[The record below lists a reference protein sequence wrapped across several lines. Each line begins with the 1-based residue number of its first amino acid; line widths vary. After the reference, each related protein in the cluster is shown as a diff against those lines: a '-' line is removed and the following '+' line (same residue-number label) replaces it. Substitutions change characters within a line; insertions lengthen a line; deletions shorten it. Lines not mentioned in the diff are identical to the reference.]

1 MSEQHDSILGWT
13 SLKYRQYVKDLA
25 EDVLD
30 EVAEVAQPCV
40 IEDRIHEVADGSELV
55 IYYGK
60 AHACLWFS
68 DHSDAI
74 DDALGWYK
82 ADSFP
87 ALLCRA
93 AYFALAADVRE
104 QVDRLQEEREA
115 AAENA
120 AANARLAEEVE

>member
-13 SLKYRQYVKDLA
+13 SQKYRQHIKDLA

-30 EVAEVAQPCV
+30 EVAGDAQPCV
-40 IEDRIHEVADGSELV
+40 IDDRVHEVADGSELV

-115 AAENA
+115 AAEKVTA
-120 AANARLAEEVE
+120 

>member
-1 MSEQHDSILGWT
+1 MSEQHDSIMGWT
-13 SLKYRQYVKDLA
+13 SHNYRQYVQGLA
-25 EDVLD
+25 EYVLD
-30 EVAEVAQPCV
+30 EYDGTTD
-40 IEDRIHEVADGSELV
+40 IEDRIHGAADGSELV

-68 DHSDAI
+68 DHSDEI
-74 DDALGWYK
+74 DEALGWYK

-115 AAENA
+115 AAEK
-120 AANARLAEEVE
+120 VTT

>member
-1 MSEQHDSILGWT
+1 MAEQHDSIMGWT
-13 SLKYRQYVKDLA
+13 SQKYWQYVEDLA
-25 EDVLD
+25 ECVLD
-30 EVAEVAQPCV
+30 AYDGTTD

-74 DDALGWYK
+74 DDALGEYH
-82 ADSFP
+82 AVFSFP
-87 ALLCRA
+87 ALLCQA

-104 QVDRLQEEREA
+104 RVDRLQEEREA
-115 AAENA
+115 AAEK
-120 AANARLAEEVE
+120 VTT

>member
-13 SLKYRQYVKDLA
+13 YREYWQYVEDLA
-25 EDVLD
+25 ECVLD
-30 EVAEVAQPCV
+30 EYDGTTD
-40 IEDRIHEVADGSELV
+40 IEDRIHGVADGSELV

-68 DHSDAI
+68 GHLDEI
-74 DDALGWYK
+74 DEVIGEYH

-87 ALLCRA
+87 ALLCQA

-115 AAENA
+115 AAEK
-120 AANARLAEEVE
+120 VTT